1 MKERKPQSE
10 LENRTWTASPFLST
24 CEKSLLIEKQANH
37 HFELLSPCRWHQE
50 ITYSKMVLYC
60 ESLSNQPRFFCNL
73 LFYLIAKLQKE
84 LNLPV
89 SAILES
95 PDSDEPHSQSKFL
108 LTITTTCI
116 NWLIQ
121 EFYKML
127 FLFGLMKRRHK
138 NHSCIGLERIYF
150 TFIAIGNFIW

>member
-1 MKERKPQSE
+1 
-10 LENRTWTASPFLST
+10 
-24 CEKSLLIEKQANH
+24 
-37 HFELLSPCRWHQE
+37 
-50 ITYSKMVLYC
+50 MVLYC

-84 LNLPV
+84 LKLPV

-95 PDSDEPHSQSKFL
+95 PESDEPHSHSVSSHSNNHN
-108 LTITTTCI
+108 TTTGT

-121 EFYKML
+121 EFYKMP
-127 FLFGLMKRRHK
+127 FLFGLMKPHHK
-138 NHSCIGLERIYF
+138 NHSCIGLKRIYF